1 MTPYSAGLQNSLG
14 IMQTCL
20 GLQGH
25 LITNLPQAML
35 LPCYYMLLIKL
46 YLHDLITGI
55 AKRRLDIYNVSYV
68 EAITIRIYSKKLF
81 TDRETVYNLKI

>member
-1 MTPYSAGLQNSLG
+1 
-14 IMQTCL
+14 
-20 GLQGH
+20 
-25 LITNLPQAML
+25 ML
-35 LPCYYMLLIKL
+35 LLIIKL